1 MTEALMTPTGKYLF
15 VDFEGRTLRLYNQRC
30 REWTQNYGY
39 QGSDATL
46 SNAGCGIFSI
56 GNAVCFLN
64 GLRVDADSLAVF
76 SMENGGRGDDGTD
89 RPALLAA
96 MQEKGLASRYGFSYR
111 GDGLRND
118 LETLHDHLSR
128 GGIAL
133 GNLRVG
139 HIVALC
145 KAREVKGEKQ
155 VLALDPYSETNHEK
169 VTPYVRE
176 IIPESAVITAGKNEN
191 GLTAFYTLTY
201 AMYWMPLSRVHDFNL
216 LHPEEK
222 PV

>member
-1 MTEALMTPTGKYLF
+1 MIPTGKYLY
-15 VDFEGRTLRLYNQRC
+15 VDTQGRTLRLFNQRC

-46 SNAGCGIFSI
+46 SGAGCGIFSV

-89 RPALLAA
+89 RPALLSA
-96 MQEKGLASRYGFSYR
+96 MEEKGLAGRYGFSYR

-118 LETLHDHLSR
+118 LDALYDHLVR
-128 GGIAL
+128 GGAAL

-145 KAREVKGEKQ
+145 QAREENGERQ

-176 IIPESAVITAGKNEN
+176 IIPESAVISAGKTES
-191 GLTAFYTLTY
+191 GLPVFYTLTY

-216 LHPEEK
+216 LHPQENR
-222 PV
+222 V

>member
-1 MTEALMTPTGKYLF
+1 MTPTGKYLF
-15 VDFEGRTLRLYNQRC
+15 ADYQGRTLRLYNQRC

-56 GNAVCFLN
+56 GNAVDFLN
-64 GLRVDADSLAVF
+64 GLRVDADALAVF

-96 MQEKGLASRYGFSYR
+96 MQEKGLAERFGFSYR

-118 LETLHDHLSR
+118 LDTLYSHLLR
-128 GGIAL
+128 GGAAL

-145 KAREVKGEKQ
+145 QAREEQGEKQ

-169 VTPYVRE
+169 VSPFVRQVIE
-176 IIPESAVITAGKNEN
+176 ESAVITAGKSEN
-191 GLTAFYTLTY
+191 GGAVFYTLTY
-201 AMYWMPLSRVHDFNL
+201 AMYWMPLTRVHDFNL
-216 LHPEEK
+216 LHPKEK
-222 PV
+222 PE

>member
-1 MTEALMTPTGKYLF
+1 MTPTGKYLF
-15 VDFEGRTLRLYNQRC
+15 ADYQGRTLRLYNQRC

-56 GNAVCFLN
+56 GNAVGFLN
-64 GLRVDADSLAVF
+64 SLQVDADALAVF

-96 MQEKGLASRYGFSYR
+96 MQEKGLAKRFGFSYR
-111 GDGLRND
+111 NDGLRND
-118 LETLHDHLSR
+118 LDTLYDHLLR
-128 GGIAL
+128 GGAAL

-145 KAREVKGEKQ
+145 QAREEQGEKQ

-169 VTPYVRE
+169 VSPFVRQVIE
-176 IIPESAVITAGKNEN
+176 ESAVITAGKNEN
-191 GLTAFYTLTY
+191 GGAVFYTLTY
-201 AMYWMPLSRVHDFNL
+201 AMYWMPLFRVHDFNL
-216 LHPEEK
+216 LHPKEK
-222 PV
+222 PE

>member
-1 MTEALMTPTGKYLF
+1 MTPTGKYLY
-15 VDFEGRTLRLYNQRC
+15 VDYQGRTLRLYNQRC

-39 QGSDATL
+39 LGSDATL

-56 GNAVCFLN
+56 GNAVCYLN
-64 GLRVDADSLAVF
+64 GLRVDADALAVL
-76 SMENGGRGDDGTD
+76 SMANGGRGDDGTD

-96 MQEKGLASRYGFSYR
+96 MQEKGLSERYGFSYR

-118 LETLHDHLSR
+118 LDTLYDHLLQ

-145 KAREVKGEKQ
+145 RAREEQGEKQ

-169 VTPYVRE
+169 IIPYVRE
-176 IIPESAVITAGKNEN
+176 IIPESAVITAGKNESC
-191 GLTAFYTLTY
+191 LPVYETLTY
-201 AMYWMPLSRVHDFNL
+201 AMYWMPLFRVHDFNL
-216 LHPEEK
+216 LHPKEK

>member
-1 MTEALMTPTGKYLF
+1 MTPTGKYLF
-15 VDFEGRTLRLYNQRC
+15 ADYEGRTLRLYNQRC

-56 GNAVCFLN
+56 GNAVGFLN
-64 GLRVDADSLAVF
+64 GLQVDADALAVF

-96 MQEKGLASRYGFSYR
+96 MQEKGLAERFGFSYR

-118 LETLHDHLSR
+118 LDTLYDHLLR
-128 GGIAL
+128 GGAAL

-145 KAREVKGEKQ
+145 QAREEQGEKQ

-169 VTPYVRE
+169 VSTFVRQVIE
-176 IIPESAVITAGKNEN
+176 ESAVITAGKNEN
-191 GLTAFYTLTY
+191 GGAVFYTLTY
-201 AMYWMPLSRVHDFNL
+201 AMYWMPLTRVHDFNL
-216 LHPEEK
+216 LHPKEK
-222 PV
+222 PE

>member
-1 MTEALMTPTGKYLF
+1 MTPTGKYLF
-15 VDFEGRTLRLYNQRC
+15 VDYQGRTLRLYNQRC

-46 SNAGCGIFSI
+46 SSAGCGIFSI

-64 GLRVDADSLAVF
+64 GLQVDADALAVF

-96 MQEKGLASRYGFSYR
+96 MQEKGLAERFGFSYR

-118 LETLHDHLSR
+118 LDTLYGHLR
-128 GGIAL
+128 QGGAAL

-145 KAREVKGEKQ
+145 QVREEQGEKQ
-155 VLALDPYSETNHEK
+155 ILALDPYSETNHEK
-169 VTPYVRE
+169 VSPFVRQVIE
-176 IIPESAVITAGKNEN
+176 ESAVITAGKNEN
-191 GLTAFYTLTY
+191 GGPVFYTLTY
-201 AMYWMPLSRVHDFNL
+201 AMYWMPLSQVHDFNI
-216 LHPEEK
+216 LHPKEK
-222 PV
+222 TE